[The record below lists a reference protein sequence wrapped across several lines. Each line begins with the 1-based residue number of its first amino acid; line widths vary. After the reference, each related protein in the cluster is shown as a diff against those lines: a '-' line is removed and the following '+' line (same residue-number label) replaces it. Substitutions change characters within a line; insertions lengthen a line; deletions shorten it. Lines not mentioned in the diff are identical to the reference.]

1 MSEAIE
7 MTYDATAKRAVLT
20 FPNGRTLAIGGVTE
34 GQAKSFKDRHAA
46 EFQKR
51 DCILHTGDGHITR
64 DGA

>member
-1 MSEAIE
+1 MSDTIE
-7 MTYDATAKRAVLT
+7 MSYDAAAKRAVLT
-20 FPNGRTLAIGGVTE
+20 FPNGRTLAIGNVSE

-64 DGA
+64 EGA